1 MPETRHGKRSRL
13 VDTANRLVHE
23 QGFNRTTLADIA
35 KEANVAL
42 GNVYYYFKTKE
53 EIGHAVIDQR
63 ASFYAAQ
70 MEAWNALP
78 DPRKRIQAFIQM
90 VIDAR
95 EMLAHSGCPIGS
107 LCQELHKAGGPLA
120 DKAASMF
127 TAVLAWLEGQFR
139 LLGKGKEAPDL
150 ALHLLSALE
159 GATLLAHSFN
169 SPEPIQRETDRLK
182 AWIKTL

>member
-1 MPETRHGKRSRL
+1 MPETRHSKRSRL

-35 KEANVAL
+35 KEANVPL

-70 MEAWNALP
+70 METWNALP